1 MKIHCFQHV
10 AFENPGTILEWAN
23 NKQHSLS
30 YTNYFEDN
38 FSLPSI
44 GDIDALIIMGGSM
57 NVDQYDKFPWLK
69 AEKQFIK
76 QAIDAGKKVI
86 GICLG
91 SQLIASALG
100 VRVYAAKETEIG
112 FFAINFTDNALENLL
127 FNHFT
132 NPYNVF
138 QWHGDTFDLPANA
151 EMIASSES
159 CKNQAY
165 LINKNVLGLQFH
177 FEMNESVIEDMLLY
191 DGHELE
197 EKGKF
202 IQQPDEIRTQFQ
214 YLKQNQQDLFL
225 LLDKFFN
232 L

>member
-69 AEKQFIK
+69 AEKEFIK
-76 QAIDAGKKVI
+76 RAIDAGKKVI

-100 VRVYAAKETEIG
+100 AKVYA
-112 FFAINFTDNALENLL
+112 
-127 FNHFT
+127 
-132 NPYNVF
+132 F
-138 QWHGDTFDLPANA
+138 Q
-151 EMIASSES
+151 S
-159 CKNQAY
+159 
-165 LINKNVLGLQFH
+165 
-177 FEMNESVIEDMLLY
+177 
-191 DGHELE
+191 
-197 EKGKF
+197 
-202 IQQPDEIRTQFQ
+202 FQ
-214 YLKQNQQDLFL
+214 KSI
-225 LLDKFFN
+225 
-232 L
+232 

>member
-10 AFENPGTILEWAN
+10 AFENPGAILDWAERN
-23 NKQHSLS
+23 RHSLS
-30 YTNYFEDN
+30 YTNYFEDD
-38 FSLPSI
+38 FSLPQ
-44 GDIDALIIMGGSM
+44 IDEIDVLIIMGGYM
-57 NVDQYDKFPWLK
+57 NVDHYDKFPWLK

-100 VRVYAAKETEIG
+100 ISVYAAAETEIG
-112 FFAINFTDNALENLL
+112 FFPVSFTDNALENPF
-127 FNHFT
+127 FNHFK

-138 QWHGDTFDLPANA
+138 HWHGDTFDLPANA
-151 EMIASSES
+151 ELIASSES
-159 CKNQAY
+159 CKNQAF
-165 LINKNVLGLQFH
+165 LIDKNVLGLQFH
-177 FEMNESVIEDMLLY
+177 FEMNETVIEDMLLQ

-197 EKGKF
+197 EKGDY
-202 IQQPDEIRTQFQ
+202 IQSADVIRNQFQ
-214 YLKQNQQDLFL
+214 YLNQNKQDLFL
-225 LLDKFFN
+225 LLDKFFK